1 MKMSRSKRIEEIAV
15 TLTEQLSI
23 AETAGEIDA
32 ANKMHEIFSE
42 MTYYRNNPQDLRFID
57 VQGDKLGRKS
67 VMALMRGKKSD
78 SRKTVVMI
86 GHIDTVGT
94 SDYGSLKEYAHRP
107 YELTEKFREIELP
120 EEVRKDLESGEYLF
134 GRGLFDMKTGD
145 AILMA
150 VMEEISE
157 DIENF
162 SGNLIFCGVCDEE
175 ANSGG
180 DAVMRSGARKASG
193 RGRL

>member
-1 MKMSRSKRIEEIAV
+1 
-15 TLTEQLSI
+15 
-23 AETAGEIDA
+23 
-32 ANKMHEIFSE
+32 
-42 MTYYRNNPQDLRFID
+42 
-57 VQGDKLGRKS
+57 
-67 VMALMRGKKSD
+67 
-78 SRKTVVMI
+78 
-86 GHIDTVGT
+86 
-94 SDYGSLKEYAHRP
+94 
-107 YELTEKFREIELP
+107 
-120 EEVRKDLESGEYLF
+120 
-134 GRGLFDMKTGD
+134 MKTGD